1 MHRIDDPSAV
11 ASLPTPRQPGTPGFF
26 TQGSPTTGQEAT
38 IVTDDWANATQE
50 ELCYVIE
57 QSGITLS
64 KTDRTQ
70 LFQALARLFRR
81 RLTAALTVYIS
92 PTGDDSNGDGLT
104 IATAFATINRAYT
117 YIRDHIDLNGQQA
130 MIQMEDGTYSSAYLS
145 FPCVGPAV
153 ILQGNLADP
162 TKVIVNGVSVP
173 AIAAAQGAVIVCNSF
188 TVEATGP
195 AGDYGAVGA
204 GLLAGANGQII
215 FRNMNF
221 GACSQAHIAAY
232 SGGVVSCGQTGVLYT
247 ISGGGQEHVLMDG
260 GVVSIADA
268 NVTLSGTPNFANG
281 YVYATNGG
289 SWMDGWR
296 CTFTGTAT
304 GPRYSIHNNAAVHTI
319 GGGPNY
325 FPGNAAGII
334 DTGGIYD

>member
-81 RLTAALTVYIS
+81 RLTAALTVYVS
-92 PTGDDSNGDGLT
+92 TTGNDTSGDGLT

-130 MIQMEDGTYSSAYLS
+130 TIQMEDGTYSSASLS

-153 ILQGNLADP
+153 IIQGNLAD
-162 TKVIVNGVSVP
+162 TTRVTVSGVSVP
-173 AIAAAQGAVIVCNSF
+173 AIATGQGAAVICNSF
-188 TVEATGP
+188 TVTATGP
-195 AGDYGAVGA
+195 GGDYGAVGA
-204 GLLAGANGQII
+204 GLLAGSNGQII

-221 GACSQAHIAAY
+221 GACAQGHIMAY
-232 SGGVVSCGQTGVLYT
+232 SGGVITCGQTGVLYT
-247 ISGGGQEHVLMDG
+247 ISGGAQAHVWIDG

-268 NVTLSGTPNFANG
+268 NVTLSGTPNFANS
-281 YVYATNGG
+281 YVYAMNGG
-289 SWMDGWR
+289 SWMDGWG
-296 CTFTGTAT
+296 CTFTGAAT
-304 GPRYSIHNNAAVHTI
+304 GPRYSVHDNAVVHTH

-325 FPGNAAGII
+325 FPGNAVGVT
-334 DTGGIYD
+334 DSGGIYD